1 MSLRVRLDH
10 RVWGKCRKG
19 KNIGNFHSFDLGAW
33 GMSIIVE
40 KVDYCA
46 DEVLI
51 SSLASWVLMTW
62 QMIKEFS
69 YKNNMTENLKIK
81 DTLLLK
87 LWRCYI
93 FRIDYLH

>member
-1 MSLRVRLDH
+1 MEKGERLGRYLNLESVSLRVRLDH

-19 KNIGNFHSFDLGAW
+19 KNLGNFHSFDLGAW

-51 SSLASWVLMTW
+51 SSLAS
-62 QMIKEFS
+62 
-69 YKNNMTENLKIK
+69 
-81 DTLLLK
+81 
-87 LWRCYI
+87 
-93 FRIDYLH
+93 